1 MNPYSPTTRV
11 QCEEDVMLC
20 ENGVEELNVV
30 GFCSRETMGKLF
42 GLHFFP
48 SVLLLCHSLRDM
60 YYEMSKYWSSKVML
74 QWFWSARWSCHL
86 SKWSLKCYT

>member
-1 MNPYSPTTRV
+1 MNPCSPTTRV
-11 QCEEDVMLC
+11 QCEENVMLC

-30 GFCSRETMGKLF
+30 GFCSRETMHELF

-74 QWFWSARWSCHL
+74 QWFWSTRWTSQ
-86 SKWSLKCYT
+86 